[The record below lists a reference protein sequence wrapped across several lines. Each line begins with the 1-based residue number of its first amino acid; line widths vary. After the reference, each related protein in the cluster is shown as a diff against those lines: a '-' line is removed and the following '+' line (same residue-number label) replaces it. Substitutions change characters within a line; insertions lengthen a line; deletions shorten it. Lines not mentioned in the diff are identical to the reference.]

1 MTEQI
6 TVRGYVATDPESR
19 TLPDGTV
26 VVTFRLASTP
36 RWFDQQS
43 QNWRD
48 GHTNWLTVQAFRTLG
63 LNALA
68 SIRKGQPVVVIGRLK
83 VRFWDGEHG
92 RNTAVDVDAVSIG
105 HDLALGT
112 ACFQS
117 TVSSAPP
124 AEQTAE
130 QTGSP
135 SSAPAEEG
143 AEGPPAGE
151 APGPRARRT
160 GPSPTPSTRGPASS
174 SGLPRTRDGA
184 RGSSRPPREPPRPGT
199 APTRRGRGPAGSSCG
214 PAPSPPVGRDG
225 AG

>member
-19 TLPDGTV
+19 NLPDGTV

-48 GHTNWLTVQAFRTLG
+48 GHTNWFSVQAFRALG

-68 SIRKGQPVVVIGRLK
+68 SLRKGQPVVVVGKLK
-83 VRFWDGEHG
+83 VRFWEGEHG

-112 ACFQS
+112 ACFQR
-117 TVSSAPP
+117 TISSSPP
-124 AEQTAE
+124 AEQAASSPAAPLGDATAGE
-130 QTGSP
+130 GED
-135 SSAPAEEG
+135 PAGDG
-143 AEGPPAGE
+143 ADPAGE
-151 APGPRARRT
+151 HP
-160 GPSPTPSTRGPASS
+160 
-174 SGLPRTRDGA
+174 
-184 RGSSRPPREPPRPGT
+184 
-199 APTRRGRGPAGSSCG
+199 
-214 PAPSPPVGRDG
+214 PAPDGIDPATGEILADPGRRSRRQP
-225 AG
+225 ATA

>member
-19 TLPDGTV
+19 SLPDGTV

-68 SIRKGQPVVVIGRLK
+68 SIRKGQPVVVVGRLK

-112 ACFQS
+112 ACFQR
-117 TVSSAPP
+117 TVNSAPP

-130 QTGSP
+130 QTGSS

-143 AEGPPAGE
+143 AEGTPAGE
-151 APGPRARRT
+151 
-160 GPSPTPSTRGPASS
+160 PA
-174 SGLPRTRDGA
+174 
-184 RGSSRPPREPPRPGT
+184 
-199 APTRRGRGPAGSSCG
+199 GPAGPAG
-214 PAPSPPVGRDG
+214 PEGTAGPSGPQNGAVPDAVDPRTGELLGTAEDPGRRSRKQP
-225 AG
+225 ATA